1 MPMQS
6 SINVLMPCAIGHYLD
21 PEVLTGLA
29 MQTVRPR
36 LYVAT
41 NRVDGDT
48 DKLTAEA
55 DNRNALMPHI
65 GNDPYVMLL
74 DSDVALQA
82 QDDIEACIDLLDKRP
97 DLDAV
102 AIDSKDISVQHHE
115 DQGHVVI
122 ACVVA
127 RSSAMRGYFFTSG
140 GPKSLKKCC
149 CCIDFNTRN
158 NVAYIRG
165 RKVKEIKRKGL
176 Q

>member
-1 MPMQS
+1 
-6 SINVLMPCAIGHYLD
+6 
-21 PEVLTGLA
+21 
-29 MQTVRPR
+29 
-36 LYVAT
+36 
-41 NRVDGDT
+41 
-48 DKLTAEA
+48 
-55 DNRNALMPHI
+55 
-65 GNDPYVMLL
+65 MLL